1 MLGDIFLG
9 YKTVIFS
16 FRSNFVVNVKLFLNE
31 DMTVAV
37 VIAIYA
43 IAN

>member
-9 YKTVIFS
+9 YKTLIFS
-16 FRSNFVVNVKLFLNE
+16 FRGNFVVNIKFFLNE

-37 VIAIYA
+37 VIAI
-43 IAN
+43 